1 MTAAYT
7 FTKDRSSQGQEIQGL
22 PRTLRL
28 VHSTDASQAQGPEA
42 GQLIAAVQQFRDNW
56 TQLVEGLLA
65 TTQLAETLPYQHVA
79 LKTAFTVKVN
89 YVDGGKMKPRTFHWD
104 D

>member
-7 FTKDRSSQGQEIQGL
+7 LTKDRSSQGQGIQGL

-42 GQLIAAVQQFRDNW
+42 GQLMAAVQQL

-65 TTQLAETLPYQHVA
+65 TTRLAETLPYQHVA

-89 YVDGGKMKPRTFHWD
+89 YVDGGKIKPRTFHWD

>member
-1 MTAAYT
+1 MTAAYAL
-7 FTKDRSSQGQEIQGL
+7 TKDRSSQGQEIQGL

-28 VHSTDASQAQGPEA
+28 VNSTDASQAQGPEA
-42 GQLIAAVQQFRDNW
+42 GQLMTAVQQFHDTWSRF
-56 TQLVEGLLA
+56 VEGMLV
-65 TTQLAETLPYQHVA
+65 TTSPAETLPYQHVA

-89 YVDGGKMKPRTFHWD
+89 YVDGGKIKPRTFHWD